1 MADFVYFDEFYECA
15 SIIKGG
21 ENMAIRDYW
30 LYQKRDVPTPW
41 AIYFVKEYDKRDVSA
56 TCIDFTLYH
65 EDIPT
70 QLHSKSYVCLKHD
83 TPEEYAV
90 DIVEKMSEYVSV
102 TDSDRAQ
109 IVQELR
115 RILA

>member
-1 MADFVYFDEFYECA
+1 
-15 SIIKGG
+15 
-21 ENMAIRDYW
+21 MAIRDYW

-41 AIYFVKEYDKRDVSA
+41 AIYFVKEFDKRDASA

-70 QLHSKSYVCLKHD
+70 QLHSKSYVGLKHD
-83 TPEEYAV
+83 TPQQYAH
-90 DIVEKMSEYVSV
+90 DITEKMREYVSV
-102 TDSDRAQ
+102 TVADELQ
-109 IVQELR
+109 IENEIR

>member
-1 MADFVYFDEFYECA
+1 
-15 SIIKGG
+15 
-21 ENMAIRDYW
+21 MAIRDYW

-41 AIYFVKEYDKRDVSA
+41 AIYFVKEYDKRDASA

-70 QLHSKSYVCLKHD
+70 KLHSKSYVGLKYD
-83 TPEEYAV
+83 TPEEYARE
-90 DIVEKMSEYVSV
+90 IVSIMRGYIDVHYDDYE
-102 TDSDRAQ
+102 Q